1 MSGKIFLRGLFVTVF
16 LLWACV
22 GSSQAVE
29 DSVVKVLTVSN
40 EPDYA
45 QPWQMVGSQSA
56 SGSGCIVSGQR
67 ILTAAHV
74 VSDRTFVQVQR
85 VGDPTKYEARVEF
98 IGHDCDLAL
107 LRVKEKAFFRE
118 TTPLQIG
125 ELPGLRDTVAV
136 YGFPIGGDKLS
147 ITEGVV
153 SRIEMTEYAHSQRN
167 LLSVQIDAPIN
178 PGNSGGP
185 VVQEGRVVGIA
196 HQGLEKA
203 ENVGYMIPPL
213 IINHFLEDVKDGR
226 YDGFPYDD
234 IYVQRLEN
242 RAHRAFLG
250 MNEDQTGVL
259 VTRVAYG
266 SSSWGIIMS
275 GDVILEVD
283 GVTIANDGT
292 IPFGPRDRID
302 MTYLLI
308 KRHLGDTM
316 RLKILRAGQVQEA
329 SLVLK
334 GGEDIVP
341 GLRYDVKPDYYIF
354 GGLVF
359 VRLTLN
365 YLATWEEWAEAP
377 SNLVNHYLSDIATP
391 ERQEIVVLRGVLA
404 DSVNVG
410 YHDYA
415 NRVVER
421 VNGRGV
427 CGMGDLVDKI
437 ENAEGPYVE
446 VGLEGGEKIVLDIGR
461 CKGANSDILERYGIP
476 SDRSESLRMP
486 RS

>member
-1 MSGKIFLRGLFVTVF
+1 MRRNVFLRPLVVSVLLVCAWMGISHATEDSIVKILTVF
-16 LLWACV
+16 NKP
-22 GSSQAVE
+22 SY
-29 DSVVKVLTVSN
+29 D
-40 EPDYA
+40 
-45 QPWQMVGSQSA
+45 QPWQMLGSQGA
-56 SGSGCIVSGQR
+56 SGSGCIIAGQR

-85 VGDPTKYEARVEF
+85 GGDPTKYEAHVSF

-107 LRVKEKAFFRE
+107 LRVNEKAFFRDAP
-118 TTPLQIG
+118 PLEIG
-125 ELPGLRDTVAV
+125 ELPDLRDAVAV

-153 SRIEMTEYAHSQRN
+153 SRIEMTEYAHSQRR

-185 VVQEGRVVGIA
+185 VVQKGRVVGIA
-196 HQGLEKA
+196 HQGLEEA

-213 IINHFLEDVKDGR
+213 IIHHFLDDVKDGR

-234 IYVQRLEN
+234 IYAQTLEN

-250 MNEDQTGVL
+250 MGEGQTGVL
-259 VTRVAYG
+259 VSRVAYG
-266 SSSWGIIMS
+266 SSSWGIIKPD
-275 GDVILEVD
+275 DVILAVD
-283 GVTIANDGT
+283 DVTIANDGT

-308 KRHLGDTM
+308 RRHLGETM
-316 RLKILRAGQVQEA
+316 RLTILREGRVQDV

-359 VRLTLN
+359 IRLTLN

-377 SNLVNHYLSDIATP
+377 PNLLNHYLSDIPAP
-391 ERQEIVVLRGVLA
+391 ERREIVVLRGVLA

-410 YHDYA
+410 YHDYG
-415 NRVVER
+415 NRVVEE
-421 VNGRGV
+421 VNGKTV
-427 CGMGDLVDKI
+427 SGMGDLVDKI
-437 ENAEGPYVE
+437 ENAEGPYLE
-446 VGLEGGEKIVLDIGR
+446 IGLEWGDRIVLDIDR
-461 CKGANSDILERYGIP
+461 CKGADSDILDRYGIP
-476 SDRSESLRMP
+476 ADRSEGLRGAG
-486 RS
+486 S